1 MFSLSQYLVI
11 GFAGSVHV
19 VGTAL
24 LLTGHTFLRNSGL
37 SPFDA
42 SEQGTAEASG
52 GVKGSPYF
60 VPVFEEVV
68 LTNGVPEDPHS
79 YAGREQLRAVRGD
92 LSIDHHQTAEHENE
106 ELLLLAEPICLN

>member
-11 GFAGSVHV
+11 GFAGSVYV

-24 LLTGHTFLRNSGL
+24 LLTEHTFLRSSGL

-42 SEQGTAEASG
+42 SEQGTAEVSG

-68 LTNGVPEDPHS
+68 LTSGVPEDPRS
-79 YAGREQLRAVRGD
+79 YAGGEQLRAVRGD
-92 LSIDHHQTAEHENE
+92 LSIDHQTAEHENE